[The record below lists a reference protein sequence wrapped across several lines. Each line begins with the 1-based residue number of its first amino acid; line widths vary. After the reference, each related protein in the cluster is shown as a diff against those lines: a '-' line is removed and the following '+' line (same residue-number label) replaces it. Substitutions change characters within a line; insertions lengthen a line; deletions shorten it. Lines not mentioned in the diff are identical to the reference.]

1 MLKRYNS
8 YLPDLKESWI
18 LVAFLVVGGSI
29 LSGLITI
36 ATNLI
41 FTSLT
46 GWIEIIAYPLIFI
59 PPYLWMRFSMKLS
72 EKKEPVPIN
81 KPSFG
86 KLGASLSF
94 ILIFPLVFAFN
105 LIIEP
110 LSMWMDMPEFMKEL
124 MRTFSENRISSLIM
138 LVVFAPVLE
147 EVFCRGII
155 LRGLLKHYSPYKAI
169 LWSAAFFGIIHMNP
183 WQAIP
188 AFLIGVLMGWIYW
201 RTRSLWT
208 TIFIHFINNGFA
220 YIITVFFPELP
231 EDAGYYDIIPGVYYY
246 IAFIAALIYT
256 ICILIIMN
264 KLYDKPIS
272 DKI

>member
-1 MLKRYNS
+1 MVKRYNS

-18 LVAFLVVGGSI
+18 LVAFLIIGGSL
-29 LSGLITI
+29 LSGLITLI
-36 ATNLI
+36 TKLI
-41 FTSLT
+41 FPSLT
-46 GWIEIIAYPLIFI
+46 GWVEIIAYPLIFI

-72 EKKEPVPIN
+72 EKTESVPVN
-81 KPSFG
+81 KPGFG
-86 KLGASLSF
+86 RLGVTLSF

-110 LSMWMDMPEFMKEL
+110 LSMWMGMPDFMKEL
-124 MRTFSENRISSLIM
+124 MRIFSENKISSLIM

-147 EVFCRGII
+147 EIFCRGII
-155 LRGLLKHYSPYKAI
+155 LRGLLNHYSPMKAI
-169 LWSAAFFGIIHMNP
+169 LWSAAFFGIIHLNP

-220 YIITVFFPELP
+220 YIITVFFPNLP
-231 EDAGYYDIIPGVYYY
+231 DDATYYDIIPGVYYY

-256 ICILIIMN
+256 ISILIIMN
-264 KLYDKPIS
+264 KLYDKPLS
-272 DKI
+272 NKI